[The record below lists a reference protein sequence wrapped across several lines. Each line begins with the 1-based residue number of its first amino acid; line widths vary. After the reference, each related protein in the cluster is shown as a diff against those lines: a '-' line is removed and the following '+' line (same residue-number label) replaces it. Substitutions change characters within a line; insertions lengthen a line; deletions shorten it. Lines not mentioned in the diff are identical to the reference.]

1 MTEFK
6 RNRPTIGILPG
17 YSVLAGKTPEAHP
30 HSPGFEHPITVSMG
44 VSVLSGADVEAEMLV
59 KEADL
64 ALYQAK
70 QTGRNRIC
78 IFERPTPVEAE

>member
-1 MTEFK
+1 LVSC
-6 RNRPTIGILPG
+6 RGIQSWPAKLQR
-17 YSVLAGKTPEAHP
+17 LIRT
-30 HSPGFEHPITVSMG
+30 SPGFEHPVTVSIG
-44 VSVLSGADVEAEMLV
+44 ISVLSGADVEAEMLV

-78 IFERPTPVEAE
+78 IFERPIPAEKTE